1 MAYTKPGIEI
11 TQEQR
16 SQTPVFIT
24 PELNAVVVGKGY
36 HWQDPMLDESLLDS
50 AVGVYDGTELTF
62 HLSGINATYHNVSGE
77 ESLVVI
83 DLVQS
88 ADTIYHLEY
97 GTDFTVT
104 DNQVTIGG
112 WLSEW
117 TGSDAHVR
125 VGYRADKPE
134 SEGFKQ
140 MASISDIK
148 TLIGEPVSWNPLAY
162 GAMIAQQQFSRAVY
176 TYGLDTESIFEHTE
190 ALSELEMQEVYA
202 IAHMSHA
209 DGIVA
214 VAIAHANDMSLAA
227 NKKERIV
234 VCNRTI
240 SAWTGTP
247 HAESSADKLTT
258 AEGIRDYGATYQ
270 EKRLFLT
277 FPDWG
282 YVEEKRHINTIK
294 KSWVK
299 ESFNSTLGSTFTTN
313 SDDSYYYCKFA
324 MDMKVGTT
332 RYKKGEIIDDTKWQ
346 ALIDE
351 GYSELTVLSPVPGFY
366 YDAAVVGQVIG
377 KRPEQPLTNVPISGV
392 TRTYG
397 SWDYFTDSH
406 LNTIAEGGYYIMTQS
421 SATSPI
427 VSRHQMSTN
436 VLSVAKRELSITTA
450 IDYTAKFIRKVM
462 NPYVGRYIIDDK
474 FLSMV
479 DSTLAGIGSV
489 LIVAGALDDYKVVSV
504 EQNQTNPDSI
514 DVEIDILP
522 LYPVNYIR
530 ITLVF

>member
-1 MAYTKPGIEI
+1 MAYTKPGVEI

-36 HWQDPMLDESLLDS
+36 HWQDPMLDESLLDTDIAS
-50 AVGVYDGTELTF
+50 FDGTEVTF
-62 HLSGINATYHNVSGE
+62 HLSGINSTNYNVSGE
-77 ESLVVI
+77 ESLVII

-88 ADTIYHLEY
+88 ADTIYHLQY
-97 GTDFTVT
+97 GTDFTVSN
-104 DNQVTIGG
+104 NQVTILADGTF
-112 WLSEW
+112 
-117 TGSDAHVR
+117 TGPDATIR
-125 VGYRADKPE
+125 VGYRADQPD

-140 MASISDIK
+140 MSSISDIK
-148 TLIGEPVSWNPLAY
+148 TLIGDPVSWNPLAY
-162 GAMIAQQQFSRAVY
+162 GAMVAQQQFSRAIY
-176 TYGLDTESIFEHTE
+176 TYGLDEEATADYTE
-190 ALSELEMQEVYA
+190 AFSALEMQEVYA
-202 IAHMSHA
+202 IACMSHNST
-209 DGIVA
+209 IVA
-214 VAIAHANDMSLAA
+214 TAVAHANDMSLAT

-234 VCNRTI
+234 ICNRVI
-240 SAWTGTP
+240 PSWTGVP
-247 HAESSADKLTT
+247 HAETTANKLTT
-258 AEGIRDYGATYQ
+258 AEAVRDYGATYQ

-282 YVEEKRHINTIK
+282 YVEEKRHISTIK

-299 ESFNSTLGSTFTTN
+299 ESFNSTLGTVFTTN
-313 SDDSYYYCKFA
+313 TDDSYYYCKFA
-324 MDMKVGTT
+324 MDMKVGST
-332 RYKKGEIIDDTKWQ
+332 RYKKGESIDDTKWQ
-346 ALIDE
+346 ALVDE

-377 KRPEQPLTNVPISGV
+377 KRPEQPLTNVPISGID
-392 TRTYG
+392 RTYG
-397 SWDYFTDSH
+397 SWDYFTESQ

-421 SATSPI
+421 STTSPV

-436 VLSVAKRELSITTA
+436 VLSIAKRELSITTA

-462 NPYVGRYIIDDK
+462 NPYVGRYIINDK

-479 DSTLAGIGSV
+479 DSTLSGIGAV